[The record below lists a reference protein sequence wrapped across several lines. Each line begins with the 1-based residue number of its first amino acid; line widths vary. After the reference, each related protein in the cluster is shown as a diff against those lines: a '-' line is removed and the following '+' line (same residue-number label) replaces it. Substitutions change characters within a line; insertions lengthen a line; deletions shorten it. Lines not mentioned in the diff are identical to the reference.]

1 MNDIRTLARPVR
13 ALGENR
19 QLDILLVDLNNFASF
34 PTLAIGILIASLRD
48 RGHNVELMVPLAYDI
63 PGQTREKPDGWFDHF
78 KRRLHHSTRPAL
90 RMARDTARAAYYR
103 WRDRVHPAILAE
115 TSKALDRKPDVILLS
130 TYLMHYRSVVKICA
144 DAKRR
149 NIPVIVGGPAL
160 NLPGVAE
167 DWRTI
172 DGLTALYGGEAD
184 LVIGDLVEAA
194 VKGEDMSH
202 IPGVVQPDGR
212 GSSKV
217 APLRPLDASPVP
229 DFSDFPWDRYP
240 IRVIPIM
247 TGRGCQWNKCVFCS
261 DVVIASGRSFR
272 TRSIENVLA
281 EIREQS
287 RRYQTNNFIFLDL
300 KLNSVPDM
308 FRGLAENIQTA
319 APGAQWIGTVHVDQ
333 RKDNGLSPADLKA
346 ASRSG
351 MRRINYGLESGSQR
365 LLDLMKKG
373 ASVEGNS
380 AFARH
385 AHEAGL
391 SVRCSMFRG
400 FPGETPDDVEQTTSF
415 LQEHMRYIDRIN
427 FCDFSV
433 PEETPIWRSLM
444 DGGEE
449 YPGIRVLN
457 RDATKARVDYV
468 NLDARSPAYRKAKA
482 RLLGVVH
489 AINRRPLRPEAQMFD
504 RLM

>member
-1 MNDIRTLARPVR
+1 MDGATPAVTR
-13 ALGENR
+13 LGSHR

-34 PTLAIGILIASLRD
+34 PTLAIGILIATLRD
-48 RGHNVELMVPLAYDI
+48 VGHNVELMVPLAYDI
-63 PGQTREKPDGWFDHF
+63 PGQTREKPDGRWDHL
-78 KRRLHHSTRPAL
+78 KRKLHHATHPAL
-90 RMARDTARAAYYR
+90 RVTRDVARSAYYR
-103 WRDRVHPAILAE
+103 WRDRVHPAIMAE
-115 TSKALDRKPDVILLS
+115 TVKALDRKPDVVLLS
-130 TYLMHYRSVVKICA
+130 TYLMHYRSVVEICA

-149 NIPVIVGGPAL
+149 GIPVIVGGPAL
-160 NLPGVAE
+160 NLPAVAE
-167 DWRTI
+167 DWRKI
-172 DGLTALYGGEAD
+172 DGLTAVYGGEAD
-184 LVIGDLVEAA
+184 LVIADLVRAA
-194 VKGEDMSH
+194 AAGEDLAQF
-202 IPGVVQPDGR
+202 PGVVVPDGR
-212 GSSKV
+212 GSPTV
-217 APLRPLDASPVP
+217 APFRPLDASPVP
-229 DFSDFPWDRYP
+229 DFGDFPWDRYP
-240 IRVIPIM
+240 IRVIPMM

-272 TRSIENVLA
+272 TRTLENVLA

-308 FRGLAENIQTA
+308 FRGLAANIQTA

-333 RKDNGLSPADLKA
+333 RTDNGLSLADLKA

-373 ASVEGNS
+373 ATVEANS

-400 FPGETPDDVEQTTSF
+400 FPGETPDDVERTTRF
-415 LQEHMRYIDRIN
+415 LEEHMRYIDRIN

-433 PEETPIWRSLM
+433 PEETPVWHSLRA
-444 DGGEE
+444 GGED
-449 YPGIRVLN
+449 YPGIKVLR
-457 RDATKARVDYV
+457 RDATKARVDYI

-482 RLLGVVH
+482 RLLEVVY